1 MCTGHPP
8 SLHKFKFKTILFQ
21 IVFDGSSLDHVREVR
36 LNPRTKKLLVMV
48 EEGKGGGFQLE
59 QMPRPDGGKMTQVD
73 TGERVKGKDFF
84 YF

>member
-1 MCTGHPP
+1 
-8 SLHKFKFKTILFQ
+8 
-21 IVFDGSSLDHVREVR
+21 
-36 LNPRTKKLLVMV
+36 MV